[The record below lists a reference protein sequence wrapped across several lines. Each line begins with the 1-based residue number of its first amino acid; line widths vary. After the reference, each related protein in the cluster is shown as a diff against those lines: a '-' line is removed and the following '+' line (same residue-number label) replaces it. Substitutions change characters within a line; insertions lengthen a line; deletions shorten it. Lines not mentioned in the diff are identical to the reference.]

1 MSQLPESSIYN
12 IISYVP
18 RSTMDLVIMKID
30 NDTEEVTRNDS
41 SLFNISFEIII
52 PTETPEG
59 KPIRPEYYIWLKN
72 TLVNISQRLGPFMN
86 TWLEAADGSYARYF
100 TRLLNPVYDF
110 RYRTVLAER
119 VLIRFEMY
127 TRRETLEEFRNEVV
141 DAMNILLNKVLQK
154 HDAPAVPVVYPSS
167 MTAELRKYYNFT
179 LKPYYMYKMVKPFK
193 LEDTNFN
200 MITISLQTNTNLPL
214 NNNKDLP
221 ALPRLKY

>member
-18 RSTMDLVIMKID
+18 RSTMDLVIRKID
-30 NDTEEVTRNDS
+30 NDTEEVTRNGS
-41 SLFNISFEIII
+41 SLFNISFEFWI

-72 TLVNISQRLGPFMN
+72 TLVNISQRLGTFMN
-86 TWLEAADGSYARYF
+86 TYLEAADGSYARYF
-100 TRLLNPVYDF
+100 TRALNPV
-110 RYRTVLAER
+110 RYLDRTVLVEC
-119 VLIRFEMY
+119 VLFRFEMY
-127 TRRETLEEFRNEVV
+127 TRRETLEEFRKEVV

-193 LEDTNFN
+193 LEDTNFT

-221 ALPRLKY
+221 ALPALKY